1 MKVGFVGLGAMGR
14 PMAANVLAG
23 GHQLTVFDVVPAATR
38 AFEDTEATVAES
50 AREVA
55 ESCQVLI
62 TMLPRPSDVE
72 LLVLGPDGDG
82 ADGLAEA
89 MSPGSTYVDMSTG
102 DPQLAQRIAAVL
114 GPLEIEAL
122 DCPVCRTQDHAVAG
136 TLLVL
141 AGGSDQAVRRIR
153 PVLDCMASELR
164 HLGGP
169 GTGQAMKLVN
179 NMLSLSVAE
188 AVGEALAVGT
198 RAGLDVEQIRQITGQ
213 TMAQTAQLD
222 VGLWKKALTGDLAP
236 GFALRLAE
244 KDIGLATELAKR
256 LGTAVPV
263 TEQTLRRCAE
273 LRAAGFGDADF
284 GVLATS
290 QLAQP
295 ILPPV
300 VADEPKSRDPGGYH
314 ERGIDL
320 PGTENGNGNGNGHGR
335 PNGDADGGP
344 YGDPYG
350 RSS

>member
-14 PMAANVLAG
+14 PMAANILAG
-23 GHQLTVFDVVPAATR
+23 GHQLTVFDLAPAATE
-38 AFEDTEATVAES
+38 AFQDTEAVVAPTAEDA
-50 AREVA
+50 ARD
-55 ESCQVLI
+55 SQVLI
-62 TMLPRPSDVE
+62 TMLPRPTDVAE
-72 LLVLGPDGDG
+72 LMLGPSRDGSG
-82 ADGLAEA
+82 GLATVLPA
-89 MSPGSTYVDMSTG
+89 GTTYVDMSTG
-102 DPQLAQRIAAVL
+102 DPQLAQRIAGVL
-114 GPLEIEAL
+114 TPREVDSL

-141 AGGSDQAVRRIR
+141 VGGSEQAARRIR
-153 PVLDCMASELR
+153 PVLDCMASEVR

-179 NMLSLSVAE
+179 NMLSLTVAE

-222 VGLWKKALTGDLAP
+222 VGLWKKALTGDLQP

-244 KDIGLATELAKR
+244 KDIALATELAKR

-263 TEQTLRRCAE
+263 TEQTLRRCGE
-273 LRAAGFGDADF
+273 LRDAGYGDADF

-300 VADEPKSRDPGGYH
+300 AISDTPVVRDPAGHPDGGT
-314 ERGIDL
+314 GN
-320 PGTENGNGNGNGHGR
+320 GNANGNGSSNGHG
-335 PNGDADGGP
+335 GDA
-344 YGDPYG
+344 YGKPA
-350 RSS
+350 